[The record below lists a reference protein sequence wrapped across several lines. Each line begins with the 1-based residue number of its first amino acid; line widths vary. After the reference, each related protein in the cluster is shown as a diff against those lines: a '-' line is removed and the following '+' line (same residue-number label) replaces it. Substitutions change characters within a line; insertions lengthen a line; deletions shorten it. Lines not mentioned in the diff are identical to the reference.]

1 MAKFD
6 YDDTVQVIANASA
19 SLRPGRH
26 ASVVGIEEEP
36 RRGSFYSFYEQ
47 FPPGT
52 VYLIEFEGGDAVSIH
67 ESMLEPAKP
76 PFFPLDNSN

>member
-6 YDDTVQVIANASA
+6 YDDTVEVIADAPA
-19 SLRPGRH
+19 KLRPGRH

-36 RRGSFYSFYEQ
+36 RRGSFYEQ

-52 VYLIEFEGGDAVSIH
+52 VYLIEFEGGEAVSIH
-67 ESMLEPAKP
+67 ESMLKPAEP
-76 PFFPLDNSN
+76 PFFPPDNSN